1 MEMPLSLS
9 PSATEKSLE
18 LPGVPP
24 EYLDLRAVV
33 SKAKAASL
41 PPHRPYDMA
50 IILLPGTSPPEGRL
64 YSLSVLET
72 EAMNTYIEESLAAGI
87 IYTSSPAGAGFFF
100 VGKKDVTLRPCKDY
114 RGLDNITVKNRC
126 PLPLMSPAFEL
137 LQALSSLSLLPCPNK
152 RGRRVED
159 GLQYP
164 FRSLQVL
171 WSYQLSCRVPVPDQ
185 RCFVRHAQRVCLYL
199 NDILIF
205 SQSVPKKRE
214 TRRSFPALPRV

>member
-1 MEMPLSLS
+1 MPLSLS

-33 SKAKAASL
+33 SKAKADSL

-87 IYTSSPAGAGFFF
+87 IYPSSSPAGAGFFF
-100 VGKKDVTLRPCKDY
+100 VGKKDITLRPCIDY
-114 RGLDNITVKNRC
+114 RGLDNITVKNRY
-126 PLPLMSPAFEL
+126 PLPLMSSAFEL
-137 LQALSSLSLLPCPNK
+137 LQARSLSLLPCPNK
-152 RGRRVED
+152 RRRRVAD

-164 FRSLQVL
+164 FQSLRVL
-171 WSYQLSCRVPVPDQ
+171 WSNQLSCRVPVPDQ
-185 RCFVRHAQRVCLYL
+185 RCFVGHAQQVCLHL

-205 SQSVPKKRE
+205 SQSVSKKRE
-214 TRRSFPALPRV
+214 TRHSFPALPRV